1 MTETTKDRRPQHE
14 VVGMNAMD
22 YTIATPEDIAD
33 AEADV
38 ADAMAARDSIRIQL
52 EDEATKQH
60 RGSNWVLRA
69 RIALAHR
76 KKDLAAARA
85 DLKALKSGKRFEAA
99 NWNLQ
104 NQKEK
109 HKLQIARVHAG
120 VMCADAKLSAIIR
133 WVRENYPE
141 RIEEVY
147 AARDAAQS
155 ALDAK
160 P

>member
-1 MTETTKDRRPQHE
+1 
-14 VVGMNAMD
+14 MNAMD

-52 EDEATKQH
+52 EDEADNPH

-85 DLKALKSGKRFEAA
+85 DLKALKGDKRFEAA

-120 VMCADAKLSAIIR
+120 VMRADAGLNGVIG
-133 WVRENYPE
+133 WVIENYPE

-155 ALDAK
+155 AIYAK